1 MSLSL
6 LIVSIEPERER
17 GGPSSFD
24 ITNLELLVEAFG
36 DEDMDKAW
44 KELERGGTEVHI
56 LRESPVIG
64 KSGFSV

>member
-17 GGPSSFD
+17 RGPSSFD
-24 ITNLELLVEAFG
+24 ITKLELLVEAFG